1 MDAVEEP
8 TTWLGDWYGTVLFW
22 RPQLALLVNERTLF
36 PVLMPL
42 APAASLLDRVP
53 DALGEMLARAGVERE
68 FITAELAEMGD
79 GPVDEDRQ
87 PKCRRGDERVQL
99 PRERVA
105 TARRSIRDCI
115 VAGGDAVWS
124 FVPAAWQP
132 ESGAHRRSGF
142 VVGPTPTVTTRVAP
156 VDWSRGTPTN

>member
-53 DALGEMLARAGVERE
+53 DVLGEMLARAGVERE
-68 FITAELAEMGD
+68 FITAELAEMGE
-79 GPVDEDRQ
+79 GQ
-87 PKCRRGDERVQL
+87 WTK
-99 PRERVA
+99 
-105 TARRSIRDCI
+105 TASRS
-115 VAGGDAVWS
+115 
-124 FVPAAWQP
+124 
-132 ESGAHRRSGF
+132 
-142 VVGPTPTVTTRVAP
+142 VVGVMNEFSFLANEWRRHLDLFETASWLAETPCGPLYQRHGSPSRELTAVVAS
-156 VDWSRGTPTN
+156 WSDQRQR